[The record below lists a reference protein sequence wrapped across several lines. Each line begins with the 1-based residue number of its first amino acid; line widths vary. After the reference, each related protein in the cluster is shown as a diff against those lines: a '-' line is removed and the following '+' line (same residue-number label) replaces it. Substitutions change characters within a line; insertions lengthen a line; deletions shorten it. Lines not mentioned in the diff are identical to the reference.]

1 MPSLR
6 GKFGV
11 IAAIGLTSIVIFGL
25 VFALWANQMAARTE
39 AELSQAQRAESELG
53 ASSIRTHFI
62 AEANFTKVTLGSL
75 SDQLSSLREASR
87 ATCGWIVFQPG
98 EKPTVLASSL
108 EPHLGDKPGKL
119 ISGDVRQ
126 VAGRVESGRAIV
138 EIPRNSQGQR
148 LVLAPISDPS
158 GSVAAILVTVL
169 GEHQLQAS
177 LRESYQGG
185 LLLFVAGCGFMLLC
199 ITGFVSRLDLNS
211 SSRFSASGQRRRR
224 FGVVEVS
231 LGLGLALSLSFGVW
245 VFQSSKSL
253 EAREKQW
260 LAQAMAS
267 EELNR
272 DLAQVAMGQETEPNI
287 PKLVQ
292 QLNLLDMKMDSERIR
307 EASNEEELI
316 EAAKSARGR
325 LSANAEARSQERTEL
340 DDLMKEKSFWL
351 KTLIG
356 VTGLILLIGGVVI
369 VRSSN
374 QEKTMLE
381 VSDQLDSLDS
391 IHRQTVE
398 RLPIGLF
405 QIRNGEFI
413 SANQFLM
420 GRINAR
426 ERSSVRANF
435 LATLDPQDRDRV
447 EAELSNAEEHRQ
459 YFAFTMR
466 MNELGGRQAH
476 YECRGMPVYDHT
488 GEFDHLLCFCV
499 DITERV
505 EQSLELERRNVELQ
519 GAISTI
525 NTNIEYTLRML
536 VKAIEAKDPYTAGH
550 SERVMQFSVLLGRA
564 MGLSADELRLLER
577 GALVHD
583 IGKIG
588 IPDAIL
594 TKPDKLTNEEFEI
607 VKRHPDIGYQM
618 LRDIPIFEECLPII
632 RHHHEKLDGTGYPL
646 GLRGEELSMSVRIC
660 TVADIFDALTS
671 SRSYRVG
678 MSDEKALSILTE
690 EAIKGFVDPDIVAVL
705 ADMVRDPSK
714 AVSILAQEAA

>member
-25 VFALWANQMAARTE
+25 VFALWANQMADRTE
-39 AELSQAQRAESELG
+39 SAFNHAQRAESELG
-53 ASSIRTHFI
+53 ASAIRAHFI
-62 AEANFTKVTLGSL
+62 AEANFTKATLGSL
-75 SDQLSSLREASR
+75 SDQLTNLRESSQASD
-87 ATCGWIVFQPG
+87 GWIVFQTG
-98 EKPTVLASSL
+98 EKPTILGSSL
-108 EPHLGDKPGKL
+108 NSNLGEKPTGL
-119 ISGDVRQ
+119 LSAEVRQ
-126 VAGRVESGRAIV
+126 AADQVASGQAIAEV
-138 EIPRNSQGQR
+138 PRDAQGHR
-148 LVLAPISDPS
+148 FVLAPISDPS
-158 GSVAAILVTVL
+158 GVVAAILLTVQDDARLKARL
-169 GEHQLQAS
+169 GES
-177 LRESYQGG
+177 LQGG
-185 LLLFVAGCGFMLLC
+185 LQLFLAGCGFFLLC
-199 ITGFVSRLDLNS
+199 VTGFVSRLDLNS
-211 SSRFSASGQRRRR
+211 SSKFSASGKRKRR

-253 EAREKQW
+253 EAREKLW

-272 DLAQVAMGQETEPNI
+272 DLAKVALGLEPEPDI
-287 PKLVQ
+287 PNMVK
-292 QLNLLDMKMDSERIR
+292 QLNLLDMKLDGERIR
-307 EASNEEELI
+307 EASTSEELT

-325 LSANAEARSQERTEL
+325 LSANAGARSKERSEL
-340 DDLMKEKSFWL
+340 DELMKEKSFWL
-351 KTLIG
+351 KTLIAI
-356 VTGLILLIGGVVI
+356 TGLILLIGGVVI

-413 SANQFLM
+413 SANQFFM

-435 LATLDPQDRDRV
+435 LATLDRQDRDRV
-447 EAELSNAEEHRQ
+447 EAELLAAEEHRQ
-459 YFAFTMR
+459 YFALTMR
-466 MNELGGRQAH
+466 MNELGGRHAH

-519 GAISTI
+519 GAIYTI

-564 MGLSADELRLLER
+564 MGLSADELRILER

-646 GLRGEELSMSVRIC
+646 GLRGDELSMSVRIC

-678 MSDEKALSILTE
+678 MSDEKALTILTE
-690 EAIKGFVDPDIVAVL
+690 EAMKGFVDPEIVAVL